1 MCYKKNDSNDGL
13 CHSGYM
19 CWLRISQYCG
29 FEEEQILQSVLN
41 LTLISVYYE
50 KGKKNPICNVFAL

>member
-1 MCYKKNDSNDGL
+1 MLAEDQSE
-13 CHSGYM
+13 
-19 CWLRISQYCG
+19 YCG

-50 KGKKNPICNVFAL
+50 KGKKSYLQCFCIIKSFFL

>member
-1 MCYKKNDSNDGL
+1 MLAEDQSE
-13 CHSGYM
+13 
-19 CWLRISQYCG
+19 YCG

>member
-1 MCYKKNDSNDGL
+1 MAFWIHVLAEDQSE
-13 CHSGYM
+13 
-19 CWLRISQYCG
+19 YCG